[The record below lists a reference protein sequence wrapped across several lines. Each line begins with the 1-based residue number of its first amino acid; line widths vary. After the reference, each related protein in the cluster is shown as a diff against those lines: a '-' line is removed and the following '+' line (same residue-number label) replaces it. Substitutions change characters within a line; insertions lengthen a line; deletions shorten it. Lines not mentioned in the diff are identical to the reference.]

1 MATVLRRAGGPATV
15 IDHDRLRVAMVG
27 ATLARALEAHRTTR
41 EVDPVLDSADRA
53 ALGRLTAL
61 QRAVAAGHL
70 LASLQLDDLA
80 TELEMPVAKV
90 AAALST
96 AEAVAGGASALTAQ
110 MANHQAGIT
119 LAVSVDLVEWELA
132 SHPARAPARPW
143 RGRALALAGVLAGAV
158 TVALAV
164 GAQPGEDRPALLVS
178 SPDGAASSTRSAA
191 VARLPMDER
200 LSLADCDIQPASTAL
215 TFRGWLPLRDL
226 SPSAEATESAR
237 AVYTLV
243 TSTTAE
249 WVGWQTGAGRPMFP
263 RPVGRLGCAVD
274 PATGS
279 ATVYAVAESWE
290 PPEMVDGC
298 PSSPVSRHGQNLE
311 MGGPNAFVLLP
322 IAGRSWWSRDP
333 GVEINVRI
341 APSPSAT
348 AQIRA
353 LARPLGTGE
362 AVEFGVRG
370 LSIGPDRPASSN
382 HYITLF
388 GEAFPTAGCWLLS
401 VAVEDEV
408 VGSAVL
414 PVTAS
419 VALRP
424 AD

>member
-1 MATVLRRAGGPATV
+1 VLP
-15 IDHDRLRVAMVG
+15 
-27 ATLARALEAHRTTR
+27 
-41 EVDPVLDSADRA
+41 
-53 ALGRLTAL
+53 TASSE
-61 QRAVAAGHL
+61 VAAP
-70 LASLQLDDLA
+70 SIR
-80 TELEMPVAKV
+80 
-90 AAALST
+90 S
-96 AEAVAGGASALTAQ
+96 
-110 MANHQAGIT
+110 
-119 LAVSVDLVEWELA
+119 
-132 SHPARAPARPW
+132 
-143 RGRALALAGVLAGAV
+143 
-158 TVALAV
+158 
-164 GAQPGEDRPALLVS
+164 GEP
-178 SPDGAASSTRSAA
+178 AA
-191 VARLPMDER
+191 VARLPTDER

-226 SPSAEATESAR
+226 SPSADATESAR

-249 WVGWQTGAGRPMFP
+249 WVGWQTGEGRPMFP

-298 PSSPVSRHGQNLE
+298 PSSPVSRYGPNLE

-341 APSPSAT
+341 APSPSAE
-348 AQIRA
+348 ARIRG

-362 AVEFGVRG
+362 ALEFEVRG

-382 HYITLF
+382 HYVTLF

-419 VALRP
+419 VVLRP